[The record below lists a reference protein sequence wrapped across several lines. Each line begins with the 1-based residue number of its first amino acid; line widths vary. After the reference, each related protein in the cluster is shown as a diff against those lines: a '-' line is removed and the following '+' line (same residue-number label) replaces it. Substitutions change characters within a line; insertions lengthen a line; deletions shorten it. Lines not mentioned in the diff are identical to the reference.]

1 MGFSYI
7 SANAAGK
14 DDSRLATEIQFY
26 RLRKLER
33 LVFRDIGK

>member
-14 DDSRLATEIQFY
+14 DGSRLATEIQFY
-26 RLRKLER
+26 RLSKMSTWVVR
-33 LVFRDIGK
+33 